1 MKGKVLLVVVIL
13 SAMVSQA
20 QRFHGG
26 IMAGG
31 VMSQVQGDS
40 YGGFNKPGFY
50 GGAFVSLDLAKIHS
64 VQMEIDFIQ
73 KGSRRNSDPE
83 NGDYDFYLF
92 RANYIEIPLLYQV
105 RILKKFGFEIGPAID
120 VLVGSYEESEDGE
133 ITNLVPMRP
142 VTYSALAGVWY
153 QFIPRMKVDFRFS
166 MSVTSMR
173 DGETTGYY
181 KRFGT
186 WGQYDDLLALTLWY
200 RFK

>member
-40 YGGFNKPGFY
+40 YGGF
-50 GGAFVSLDLAKIHS
+50 KIHS